1 MADAKVKLHLD
12 HVKLTVENATDEVLH
27 ALALQ
32 VEGTAKRNI
41 VANDQID
48 TGFMLN
54 SGYTQSKVSSTFADT
69 WLAGE
74 DKKASQLPAPQNG
87 ALVHWSA
94 LYSIFQ
100 EMMQPF
106 LRTAADEVAGQA
118 KGIAE
123 PIYRKAI

>member
-1 MADAKVKLHLD
+1 MANAKVTLHLD
-12 HVKLTVENATDEVLH
+12 HIKLKVKDATDEALH
-27 ALALQ
+27 AIAFQ

-41 VANDQID
+41 TVNDQID

-54 SGYTQSKVSSTFADT
+54 SGYTQSKHGSTFAET
-69 WLAGE
+69 WNAG
-74 DKKASQLPAPQNG
+74 DDRKSQQLPAPERG

-106 LRTAADEVAGQA
+106 LRTAADEVAGQV

-123 PIYRKAI
+123 PIYRKKI